1 MGRSYAHRDM
11 AVRVL
16 VVDDHAPF
24 RRAARAV
31 VSEVPGFELV
41 GEVADGETSI
51 EAAETLRPDL
61 VLMDISLPGISG
73 VEATRRIRATLP
85 SAVVLLLSTRDALE
99 FVGEAASCGAAAY
112 LPKSL
117 LSPAHLSE
125 LWYAASR

>member
-1 MGRSYAHRDM
+1 M

-16 VVDDHAPF
+16 VVDDHEPF

-31 VSEVPGFELV
+31 IREAAGFELV
-41 GEVADGETSI
+41 GEVADGEASI
-51 EAAETLRPDL
+51 DAAKTLRPDL

-73 VEATRRIRATLP
+73 LEATRLIRANVP

-99 FVGEAASCGAAAY
+99 FVSEAANSGAAAY

-117 LSPAHLSE
+117 LSPRHLAE
-125 LWYAASR
+125 LWSAATD